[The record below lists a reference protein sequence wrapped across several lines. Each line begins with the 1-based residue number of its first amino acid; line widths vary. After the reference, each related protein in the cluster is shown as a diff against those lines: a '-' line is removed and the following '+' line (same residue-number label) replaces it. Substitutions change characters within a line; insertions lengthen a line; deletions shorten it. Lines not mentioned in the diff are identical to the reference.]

1 MSRGIL
7 GGGVLGALMAMSSVI
22 TNPNQYYMPNNELPR
37 ELEDA
42 ELPRELKDET
52 VPTYS
57 YQHSGSAEPY
67 GPWNWLMLPSVA
79 TIKKKKKKTR
89 KTTESKKDAST
100 YHSVPEFKLN
110 RQPQLALASPRR
122 RPVALTQ
129 LAKQGGIAREIQKSQ
144 RDQQLIN
151 PAALRQQQ
159 VKQGGDVAI
168 PKEIQKSQRTQQLIK
183 LAALIQQAKQAIP
196 RGEIQ
201 KRQRAR
207 QMVDIWRAKQA
218 KQSGSGEATSIQQL
232 PNVTNSQEASSR
244 YSGKRKGSRA
254 TRLARKHQVRTTEQ
268 GGYLAIPR
276 EAQKR
281 QRARQIVNFW
291 NVTKQ
296 GHGATARVPNK
307 QQAQLVQRYL
317 SVLRAKQ
324 AKQSGSVESRH
335 IGKNWRGNRAT
346 MLAIKHQ
353 AEATEQGGAAVRP
366 INQKQQATT
375 NKTTEQ
381 GVLPPTASRFIVPS
395 AASVQNKVTKK
406 EEEAHK
412 VTRVPITSYPLST
425 LSVSGEGRGIQK
437 PKESV
442 KSATLD
448 ATARLTDLRK
458 EVPYLTRN
466 WRQFL
471 SGRQRAGAFADIEL
485 LKKRLQQNQ
494 GRFSSDRMMFLQKVL
509 RILKD
514 FSEMLTVGTNTE
526 RWKAVLQL
534 KEVFPKL
541 ISASKHQYDEKQDE
555 ISKKEREG
563 TPASPLDI
571 WMLAGYKIEYDFLKD
586 CDELFQ
592 TLLYVKQNMETTHV
606 QEPRGASRLAR
617 NLSDMKTFC
626 SNQTK
631 NNCDTK
637 PLCAFQAGHCV
648 YSFDK
653 ASRRI
658 SQ

>member
-7 GGGVLGALMAMSSVI
+7 GGGLLGTLMAMSSLI

-100 YHSVPEFKLN
+100 YHSVPDFKLN
-110 RQPQLALASPRR
+110 RQPQLALLSRRR
-122 RPVALTQ
+122 RPVALPQ
-129 LAKQGGIAREIQKSQ
+129 
-144 RDQQLIN
+144 
-151 PAALRQQQ
+151 PA
-159 VKQGGDVAI
+159 KQGGDVAI
-168 PKEIQKSQRTQQLIK
+168 PSQQLINPTALMQRQAKQGGDVVIPSQIQKSQRTQQPIK
-183 LAALIQQAKQAIP
+183 LAALMQQQAKQAIL
-196 RGEIQ
+196 REIQ
-201 KRQRAR
+201 RRQRAR
-207 QMVDIWRAKQA
+207 QMVNIWRAKQA
-218 KQSGSGEATSIQQL
+218 KESGSGDATSIQQL

-244 YSGKRKGSRA
+244 YSGKRRKGSRA
-254 TRLARKHQVRTTEQ
+254 TRLAIKHRVRTTEQ
-268 GGYLAIPR
+268 GGDLAIPR

-317 SVLRAKQ
+317 SVSRVKQAKQ
-324 AKQSGSVESRH
+324 AKQ
-335 IGKNWRGNRAT
+335 IGKNWRRSRAT

-366 INQKQQATT
+366 INQKQQAIM

-381 GVLPPTASRFIVPS
+381 GMPPTASRFIVPS
-395 AASVQNKVTKK
+395 TASVQNKATKK

-412 VTRVPITSYPLST
+412 VTRVPVTSHPLST
-425 LSVSGEGRGIQK
+425 LSVSGEGHGIQK

-448 ATARLTDLRK
+448 TTARLTDLHK

-471 SGRQRAGAFADIEL
+471 SGRQRAGASADIEL

-494 GRFSSDRMMFLQKVL
+494 GRFSSERMMFLQKVL

-526 RWKAVLQL
+526 RWNAVLQL
-534 KEVFPKL
+534 KGVFPKL
-541 ISASKHQYDEKQDE
+541 ISASKHQYDEKQEE
-555 ISKKEREG
+555 ISKKEKEG
-563 TPASPLDI
+563 KSASSFDN

-592 TLLYVKQNMETTHV
+592 TLLYVKQKMETTNV
-606 QEPRGASRLAR
+606 QEPRGASRFAR
-617 NLSDMKTFC
+617 NLSDIKTFC

-631 NNCDTK
+631 NDCDTK
-637 PLCAFQAGHCV
+637 PLCAFQAGQCV